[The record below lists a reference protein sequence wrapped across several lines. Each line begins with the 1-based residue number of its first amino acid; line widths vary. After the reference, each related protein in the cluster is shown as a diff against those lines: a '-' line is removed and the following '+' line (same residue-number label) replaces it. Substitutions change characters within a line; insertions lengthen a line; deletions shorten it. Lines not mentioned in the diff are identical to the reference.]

1 MKEELQ
7 RLTIAPM
14 ELRPMAPEL
23 TLNGLVVTITDAR
36 PRLALEAAVTVL
48 TAITITRRP
57 RQSLAMVARC
67 REHSS
72 EEGDSSEQTS
82 RWQQRPAREV

>member
-14 ELRPMAPEL
+14 APRTMAPEL
-23 TLNGLVVTITDAR
+23 TLNCLVVTITDAR
-36 PRLALEAAVTVL
+36 PRLALEAAVTEL
-48 TAITITRRP
+48 TAITITRRLRP
-57 RQSLAMVARC
+57 SLAMVARC
-67 REHSS
+67 REHSE
-72 EEGDSSEQTS
+72 EEGDTSEQTS